1 MKNKRNNGLR
11 MTCVLLM
18 LLTPVFVGRAMA
30 YADDENAPA
39 AEQEVIET
47 PQAETEAEKAE
58 TDAEKADAEAEEA
71 DAGAAQA
78 NAEAEEAAARVDLI
92 QLQLGSSNYSVSIP
106 HSYRNG
112 EVTIEEVQANQ
123 VAYYFSPDS
132 AMDFDIYQF
141 SRPDLE
147 MSLETFTEK
156 TAADFNGSEVR
167 IRMINGI
174 EVGTYQSREVYDG
187 IEYDVMSALIED
199 GDDYVE
205 IVFWLDGDNAEQ
217 QAEAIL
223 NTLSEVQTFEL
234 HLGTLPYCMSV
245 PEGYR
250 LGDESETVAAKEG
263 QTWYYYSDNSPLDFD
278 VYQWKKEGDTLE
290 KYAIEQAREYEAE
303 RVDYQTVNNVFLAYY
318 YSYEE
323 YDGQMYS
330 VANYLFEEGQYFM
343 KISFWLDGEIAVRQA
358 DRILSTLRCTDDRR

>member
-1 MKNKRNNGLR
+1 MKNKLNNGLR

-18 LLTPVFVGRAMA
+18 LLTLVFVGNAMA

-39 AEQEVIET
+39 AGQEVIET
-47 PQAETEAEKAE
+47 PQADAE
-58 TDAEKADAEAEEA
+58 AEKADAEAEEA
-71 DAGAAQA
+71 SAAAAQ
-78 NAEAEEAAARVDLI
+78 AAARVDLI

-106 HSYRNG
+106 RSYRNG

-141 SRPDLE
+141 SRPNPE
-147 MSLETFTEK
+147 MSLEEFTKK

-167 IRMINGI
+167 TRMINGI
-174 EVGTYQSREVYDG
+174 EVGTYQSRESYDG

-205 IVFWLDGDNAEQ
+205 IVFWLDGETAEQ
-217 QAEAIL
+217 EAAAIL
-223 NTLSEVQTFEL
+223 NTLSEVQTFDL
-234 HLGTLPYCMSV
+234 HLGTLPFCMSV

-250 LGDESETVAAKEG
+250 LGDESEAEVFPKG

-290 KYAIEQAREYEAE
+290 KYAIEEAREYEAE
-303 RVDYQTVNNVFLAYY
+303 RVDYQTVNGVFLAYY

-358 DRILSTLRCTDDRR
+358 DRILSTLRYTDDRR

>member
-18 LLTPVFVGRAMA
+18 LLTLLFVGNAMA

-39 AEQEVIET
+39 AGQEVIET
-47 PQAETEAEKAE
+47 PQA
-58 TDAEKADAEAEEA
+58 DAEPEEA
-71 DAGAAQA
+71 SAAAAQ
-78 NAEAEEAAARVDLI
+78 EAARVDLI

-106 HSYRNG
+106 RSYRNG
-112 EVTIEEVQANQ
+112 EVTIEDTIEEVQANQ

-141 SRPDLE
+141 SRPNPE
-147 MSLETFTEK
+147 MSLEEFTKK

-167 IRMINGI
+167 TRMINGI
-174 EVGTYQSREVYDG
+174 EVGTYQSRESYDG

-205 IVFWLDGDNAEQ
+205 IVFWLDGETAEQ
-217 QAEAIL
+217 EAAAIL
-223 NTLSEVQTFEL
+223 NTLSEVQTFDL
-234 HLGTLPYCMSV
+234 HLGTLPFCMSV

-250 LGDESETVAAKEG
+250 LGDESETVAAKKG

-290 KYAIEQAREYEAE
+290 KYAIEEAREYEAE
-303 RVDYQTVNNVFLAYY
+303 RVDYQTVNGVFLAYY

-358 DRILSTLRCTDDRR
+358 DRILSTLRYTDDRR

>member
-11 MTCVLLM
+11 MMCVLLM
-18 LLTPVFVGRAMA
+18 LLTLVFVGSAMA

-39 AEQEVIET
+39 AEQEVIEA
-47 PQAETEAEKAE
+47 PQKDAEAEKAS
-58 TDAEKADAEAEEA
+58 AEAEEA
-71 DAGAAQA
+71 SAA
-78 NAEAEEAAARVDLI
+78 AEEASAEAVQAAAHVDFI

-106 HSYRNG
+106 RSYRNG

-141 SRPDLE
+141 SRPNPE
-147 MSLETFTEK
+147 MSLEEFTKK

-167 IRMINGI
+167 TRMINGI
-174 EVGTYQSREVYDG
+174 EVGTYQSRESYDG

-205 IVFWLDGDNAEQ
+205 IVFWLDGETAEQ
-217 QAEAIL
+217 EAAAIL
-223 NTLSEVQTFEL
+223 NTLSEVQTFDL
-234 HLGTLPYCMSV
+234 HLGTLPFCMSV

-250 LGDESETVAAKEG
+250 LGDESETVAAKKG

-290 KYAIEQAREYEAE
+290 KYAIEEAREYEAE
-303 RVDYQTVNNVFLAYY
+303 RVDYQTVNDVFLAYY

-330 VANYLFEEGQYFM
+330 VANYLFEDGQYFM

-358 DRILSTLRCTDDRR
+358 DRILSTLRYTDDRR